1 MCSLNRRFEL
11 FMAIYRVFELDAVFK
26 WLHPPP
32 PSVPSFCNT
41 FVTVMTS
48 LLACTGAF
56 CVYTRLFGCHKRS
69 TQGY

>member
-32 PSVPSFCNT
+32 PFRSFFLQHFRHCYDI
-41 FVTVMTS
+41 FARMHGC
-48 LLACTGAF
+48 LL
-56 CVYTRLFGCHKRS
+56 CVYTALWLP
-69 TQGY
+69 